1 MKMLIVILVLG
12 VGLLG
17 GWQAFQGMTTAQTLQ
32 QILQDAIDATHGE
45 NEKKI
50 RDEIIVRATAN
61 GIVLSPMDIQVSI
74 VLSDQTG
81 YIGGMVAQ
89 GGIQSTQRKVTVTS
103 RYPYSVLMMKK
114 EKIVT
119 VEKSFSQQV
128 QMNIE
133 RNYDTAP

>member
-1 MKMLIVILVLG
+1 MKTLVALVLLG
-12 VGLLG
+12 VGFMG
-17 GWQAFQGMTTAQTLQ
+17 GWQAFQGISTAQTLQ
-32 QILQDAIDATHGE
+32 QISQDAIDATRGE

-50 RDEIIVRATAN
+50 RDEILSRAGASNIT
-61 GIVLSPMDIQVSI
+61 LSPQDIQVSI

-81 YIGGMVAQ
+81 YIGGMVTQ
-89 GGIQSTQRKVTVTS
+89 GGIQSVQKKITVST

-128 QMNIE
+128 QMTTE